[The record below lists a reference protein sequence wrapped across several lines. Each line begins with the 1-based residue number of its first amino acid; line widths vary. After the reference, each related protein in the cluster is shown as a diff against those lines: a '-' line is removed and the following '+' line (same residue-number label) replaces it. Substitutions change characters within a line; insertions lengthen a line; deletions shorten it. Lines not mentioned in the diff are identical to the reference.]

1 MEETLLNQEIKIG
14 TRTVGKGHPTYVIA
28 EIGTNHNQDL
38 NMALDM
44 ISMVK
49 ETGADAA
56 KFQSIKFSDLYLE
69 SLETKDFREWFRQIE
84 LEESWYNALSKRCA
98 DEGID
103 FLSSPTYESAVDLL
117 EKVNVPAYKLASPQV
132 QANLKVVAKTAKTK
146 KPLILSVG
154 YCEYSDIV
162 RAIDVCKTNGNDS
175 LILLH
180 CNSKY
185 PVKAQESNL
194 MFIQTLAAMTGEIT
208 GYSDHSMGTHMG
220 VAAVALG
227 ACVIEKH
234 VTTDRNQKG
243 PDHPFALTFSEFKD
257 MTSQIREVRLGLG
270 NGTRLHLLPEEWESR
285 RKVELKAI
293 SRKNIEAGEII
304 SEANLMFLRSNQK
317 GLSIDYQDIIQ
328 NSKAKGSIESGTLIQ
343 WNMLEH
349 L

>member
-1 MEETLLNQEIKIG
+1 MSKEIKIG
-14 TRTVGKGHPTYVIA
+14 KRTIGKGHPTYVIA

-38 NMALDM
+38 NLALDM

-56 KFQSIKFSDLYLE
+56 KFQSIQFSELYVE

-84 LEESWYNALSKRCA
+84 LEESWYEALAKRCA

-103 FLSSPTYESAVDLL
+103 FLSSPTYAPAVDLL

-132 QANLKVVAKTAKTK
+132 QANLKVVERAAQTM

-154 YCEYSDIV
+154 YCEYGDIQ
-162 RAIDVCKTNGNDS
+162 RAVNRCKSVGNDS

-185 PVKAQESNL
+185 PVKAEESNL
-194 MFIQTLAAMTGEIT
+194 SFIQTLAAMTNELT
-208 GYSDHSMGTHMG
+208 GYSDHSMGTHMS
-220 VAAVALG
+220 VAAVSLG
-227 ACVIEKH
+227 ACIIEKH

-243 PDHPFALTFSEFKD
+243 PDHPFAMTFAEFKD
-257 MTSQIREVRLGLG
+257 MTEQIREVQAGLG
-270 NGTRLHLLPEEWESR
+270 TGARLHLLPEEWESR
-285 RKVELKAI
+285 RKVELKAV
-293 SRKNIEAGEII
+293 SRKTIQAGETLSDENMI
-304 SEANLMFLRSNQK
+304 FFRSAQK
-317 GLSIDYQDIIQ
+317 GVSIDQVELLKNTKSKQ
-328 NSKAKGSIESGTLIQ
+328 NIESGQLIQ
-343 WNMLEH
+343 WKMLEH

>member
-1 MEETLLNQEIKIG
+1 MNQEIKIG
-14 TRTVGKGHPTYVIA
+14 KRTIGKGHPTYVIA

-84 LEESWYNALSKRCA
+84 LEESWYEALAKRCA
-98 DEGID
+98 EEGID

-132 QANLKVVAKTAKTK
+132 QANLKVVAKAAKTK

-162 RAIDVCKTNGNDS
+162 RAVNHCKANGNDS

-194 MFIQTLAAMTGEIT
+194 TFIQTLSTMTGELT

-227 ACVIEKH
+227 ACIIEKH

-243 PDHPFALTFSEFKD
+243 PDHPFALTFNEFKD
-257 MTSQIREVRLGLG
+257 MTEQIREVQLGLG
-270 NGTRLHLLPEEWESR
+270 TGARLHLLPEEWESR

-293 SRKNIEAGEII
+293 SSKDIKPGDLLSDENI
-304 SEANLMFLRSNQK
+304 MFLRSNQK
-317 GLSIDYQDIIQ
+317 GLSIDYQDIVK
-328 NSKAKGSIESGTLIQ
+328 NTKAKQTIESGSLIQ
-343 WNMLEH
+343 RNMLEH